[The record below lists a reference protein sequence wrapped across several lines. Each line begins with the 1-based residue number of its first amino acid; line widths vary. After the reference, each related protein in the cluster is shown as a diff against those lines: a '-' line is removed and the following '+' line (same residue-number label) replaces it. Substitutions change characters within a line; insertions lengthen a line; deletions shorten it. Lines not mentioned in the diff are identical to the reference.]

1 MIAMSLTALAMPW
14 LTKIVIDD
22 VIIGKNFQ
30 LLAIILLCIV
40 LIHIFRQ
47 FFLFLSHYLAFYIG
61 ERAIFSMRNKLFR
74 QLQYLSIR
82 YYDTKRVGD
91 ILARVMSDV
100 SAIDRLFISGVLTLV
115 SDIFTLIIAVAITT
129 YISWQITL
137 IALMVL
143 PLYAWS
149 LVHYRK
155 RIKHS
160 AVLVREK
167 VSELTG
173 RLGEIISG
181 IKVVRAF
188 TAETHERR
196 QFGAHTRD
204 LFDYNLNCKMLGVRL
219 SMNTG
224 IITGIGSGTILCFGA
239 YSVIKGSMSLGELSA
254 ILGYTMMLFSPI
266 AHFTSLNN
274 IVQQAMAAV
283 DRIFEVLD
291 TKGEEKRVRYGSKL
305 ERIKGH
311 IILDDVSYSYGN
323 DIPALE
329 HICLEAVPGEVV
341 ALVGSSGCGKSTLIS
356 LLLRFYDPTGGR
368 IYLDGHD
375 IAHVNPRSIRERTG
389 VVLQEVFLF
398 SGSIMENIRYGR
410 RDATREE
417 VLSASQAANAH
428 DFIMRLPQGYATEVH
443 EKGAGLSVG
452 ERQRIAIARAIVRD
466 PAIIIF
472 DEATSSLD
480 SSSEKLV
487 QKALENVS
495 IGRTTFIIAHRLST
509 ILHADKIVV
518 MEQGRIVE
526 MGTHERLFSMGNF
539 YRELCEAQ
547 FING

>member
-428 DFIMRLPQGYATEVH
+428 DFIMRLPQG
-443 EKGAGLSVG
+443 
-452 ERQRIAIARAIVRD
+452 
-466 PAIIIF
+466 
-472 DEATSSLD
+472 
-480 SSSEKLV
+480 
-487 QKALENVS
+487 
-495 IGRTTFIIAHRLST
+495 
-509 ILHADKIVV
+509 
-518 MEQGRIVE
+518 
-526 MGTHERLFSMGNF
+526 
-539 YRELCEAQ
+539 
-547 FING
+547 